1 MLNRYAL
8 LLFAGAAMFAVDAT
22 AASAQDTTTSRH
34 ARSQRRIPVSK
45 ESSGEVAPTPTVRV
59 DTVTVYKTDTLQM
72 QGRVDTVTNTVTR
85 TDTVVH
91 NVPMVVRQIGGL
103 YFGIAGG
110 TNLPEGGLRTVNNVG
125 GTGQLQLGWQGATSP
140 LGLRGDVQYTQF
152 AEAAPWASL
161 GAKPDV
167 FNGNLDLK
175 LQIPIMQHMFG
186 STVSF
191 SPYLIGG
198 GSYIRYRN
206 LRMQLQEGTLNTAN
220 TTNGA
225 ALAGFDTGWHDDW
238 GWNAGG
244 GLAWHMGRHEVF
256 IESRLIQFNRGASS
270 VNGVDFETARQIP
283 IVFGVNFF

>member
-8 LLFAGAAMFAVDAT
+8 LLFAGAALIAVDAT
-22 AASAQDTTTSRH
+22 AAAAQDTTTTR
-34 ARSQRRIPVSK
+34 RTTSQRRIPVSK
-45 ESSGEVAPTPTVRV
+45 ESSGEVATPTPMVRV
-59 DTVTVYKTDTLQM
+59 DTVTVYKTDTLQLPAK
-72 QGRVDTVTNTVTR
+72 VDTITNTVTR
-85 TDTVVH
+85 TDTVVQ

-103 YFGIAGG
+103 YFGLAGG

-140 LGLRGDVQYTQF
+140 LGIRGDVQYTQF

-161 GAKPDV
+161 GSKPDV

-175 LQIPIMQHMFG
+175 LQIPIMQHVFG
-186 STVSF
+186 SSVSF

-206 LRMQLQEGTLNTAN
+206 LRMQLQEGSLNTN
-220 TTNGA
+220 TPTNA
-225 ALAGFDTGWHDDW
+225 SLAGFDSGWHDDW

-270 VNGVDFETARQIP
+270 VNGIDFETARQIP

>member
-1 MLNRYAL
+1 MLNRFAL
-8 LLFAGAAMFAVDAT
+8 LLFAGAALFAVDAT
-22 AASAQDTTTSRH
+22 AASAQDTTTSRQ

-91 NVPMVVRQIGGL
+91 NIPMMVRQIGGL
-103 YFGIAGG
+103 YFGLAGG
-110 TNLPEGGLRTVNNVG
+110 GNVPTAGLRSVNNVG
-125 GTGQLQLGWQGATSP
+125 PTGQLQLGWQGVNSP
-140 LGLRGDVQYTQF
+140 LGIRGDVQYTQF
-152 AEAAPWASL
+152 AEAAPFGSL

-167 FNGNLDLK
+167 WNGNLDLK
-175 LQIPIMQHMFG
+175 LQIPIANHLFG
-186 STVSF
+186 SNISF

-206 LRMQLQEGTLNTAN
+206 LRIALENESLDQQTGTS
-220 TTNGA
+220 
-225 ALAGFDTGWHDDW
+225 LAGFDNNWHDDF
-238 GWNAGG
+238 GWNVGG
-244 GLAWHMGRHEVF
+244 GLAWHMARHEVF
-256 IESRLIQFNRGASS
+256 VESRLITFNRGTAD
-270 VNGVDFETARQIP
+270 NGVSYKAARQVP

>member
-8 LLFAGAAMFAVDAT
+8 LLFAGAALLAVDAT
-22 AASAQDTTTSRH
+22 AASAQDTTTTRR

-59 DTVTVYKTDTLQM
+59 DTVTVYKTDTLRM
-72 QGRVDTVTNTVTR
+72 QARVDTVTNTVTR
-85 TDTVVH
+85 TDTVVQ
-91 NVPMVVRQIGGL
+91 NVPMIVRQIGGL

-125 GTGQLQLGWQGATSP
+125 GTGQLQLGWQGVNSP
-140 LGLRGDVQYTQF
+140 LGLRGDVQYTQYS
-152 AEAAPWASL
+152 EAAPYASL
-161 GAKPDV
+161 AAKPDV
-167 FNGNLDLK
+167 LNGNLDLK
-175 LQIPIMQHMFG
+175 LQIPIMQHVFG
-186 STVSF
+186 SSVSF
-191 SPYLIGG
+191 TPYLIGG

-206 LRMQLQEGTLNTAN
+206 LRMQLQETPLSNSP
-220 TTNGA
+220 TNA
-225 ALAGFDTGWHDDW
+225 ALAGFDTGWHDDF

-256 IESRLIQFNRGASS
+256 VESRLIQFNRGASS